1 MTKEEFWKQLEDLA
15 VKAPEKMP
23 SLVRDAGK
31 DGLPVLLAAE
41 KEEIMGCS
49 VDGKIYALCVTD
61 PHPVLPQG
69 RSVEEVGL
77 DSTFYHDMITEGYAG
92 LAFETMGNIYCIPWS
107 DIFSGKPAANMERS
121 YTV

>member
-23 SLVRDAGK
+23 SLIRD
-31 DGLPVLLAAE
+31 VLLAAE
-41 KEEIMGCS
+41 KEEIMGCG
-49 VDGKIYALCVTD
+49 VDGKIYALCVMD

-77 DSTFYHDMITEGYAG
+77 DNTFYHDMVTEGYAG
-92 LAFETMGNIYCIPWS
+92 LAVETMGNIYCIPWS
-107 DIFSGKPAANMERS
+107 DIFSGRPAVNTERK